1 MDTIREQVSAEEEAE
16 RCNNEQGIGP
26 LEQLA
31 GSDFHENTSQSSE
44 VEPFSSYKLKIEK
57 LLTSIGF
64 EGYSIEQIQ
73 HGKSYM
79 NCVYGLTPTS
89 RPKSSNDDVNESRY
103 ILRVPT
109 RRCFI
114 LDGEVCQAIVN
125 DVALLEYLSKSL
137 LPVPRVKASSA
148 MTNNVLKAPYIIQTR
163 MAGTSLKDVYADL
176 PYDQKRDIMHQFVD
190 VLSLLESI
198 HFETAGTF
206 EAPRLQESSDF
217 VTAQKTLPPNVV
229 SFIEGGEYF
238 DLQALLS
245 SHINNRNHKD
255 LRDDQ
260 FTVEIFKLMSEMLD
274 TLDQEGAFADKD
286 YPIVLNHTDLE
297 PRNIVVSNLN
307 PEGRWK
313 ISGIVDWDDALAV
326 PRPLARI
333 APAWIWDFDAKRPTG
348 YLNADHH
355 PISDENLSEDGKT
368 LKNEFAVVA
377 GKRLGEKYLKDAY
390 GDARWLRL
398 IWHFVLGGV
407 HDKEGLPRMRKMKQ
421 DWAMRPRAKQLRSA
435 SSTTLAESSTT
446 LAERALK

>member
-16 RCNNEQGIGP
+16 RCNNKQEIGP
-26 LEQLA
+26 SERLA
-31 GSDFHENTSQSSE
+31 GSDFPQNRSQSFE
-44 VEPFSSYKLKIEK
+44 MEPFPIYKSKIEK
-57 LLTSIGF
+57 LLTTIDLDGC
-64 EGYSIEQIQ
+64 SIEAIQ
-73 HGKSYM
+73 HGKNYM

-89 RPKSSNDDVNESRY
+89 RAKPSNDDVNKQEF

-109 RRCFI
+109 RRGFELI
-114 LDGEVCQAIVN
+114 GNVCQKIEN
-125 DVALLEYLSKSL
+125 DVALLEYLSKNL

-163 MAGTSLKDVYADL
+163 MAGTSLKDVYTDL
-176 PYDQKRDIMHQFVD
+176 RYDQKRDIMHQFVD

-198 HFETAGTF
+198 QFETAGTF

-217 VTAQKTLPPNVV
+217 VTAQEPLQVK
-229 SFIEGGEYF
+229 SFIKGGEGF
-238 DLQALLS
+238 DLRALLS
-245 SHINNRNHKD
+245 SYINNRAHKD

-260 FTVEIFKLMSEMLD
+260 FTIDIFKLMSEMVD
-274 TLDQEGAFADKD
+274 TLDQEDVFADTD

-297 PRNIVVSNLN
+297 PRNIMVSNSN
-307 PEGRWK
+307 PEGKWK

-368 LKNEFAVVA
+368 LKKEFAVVA
-377 GKRLGEKYLKDAY
+377 GKKLGEKYLKDAY
-390 GDARWLRL
+390 RDARWLRL